1 MAEQGTQK
9 QRKGAKRQQRAGA
22 SDQDRLSVVDFS
34 RPARFKPEVRHR
46 IAAALRTFGEGL
58 ALKLETDLKSEVAV
72 AVGELAEHTW
82 ASARAQLPADS
93 LAVAVHQEGDAP
105 SLMLNVELPL
115 LLAAL
120 ECLLGGQPGD
130 APAQRS
136 LSEVDWTLS
145 RGLLD
150 TVVGELSPTWAD
162 LGGTALARGELD
174 LEGDAGL
181 AYPVAES
188 TLLIAIEVQLVE
200 RSAASTMA
208 LLIPWP
214 SARAIAHS
222 IGGAHAAPQTPE
234 QGAERLRRG
243 LNGAPVLLRAEVGS
257 VEMAAERMIELA
269 PGSVL
274 ALQQRAEDGVL
285 LFAEGVSVG
294 RGRPGRSGARRA
306 IKLET
311 TDEAPVRAAT
321 YATLGRAELQ
331 RARAELSHGLARG
344 AGGTGILRSL
354 FVRVWAELGRTHLEL
369 GHTLELRSGT
379 VVELDQGADAP
390 VELFANGLCFASGKL
405 VVTGEGAWGVL
416 LDELV

>member
-1 MAEQGTQK
+1 MADQGTQK
-9 QRKGAKRQQRAGA
+9 QREGAGRSQRSAAGE
-22 SDQDRLSVVDFS
+22 QERLSAVDFS
-34 RPARFKPEVRHR
+34 RPTRFKPELRHR
-46 IAAALRTFGEGL
+46 IAAALRPFGEAL
-58 ALKLETDLKSEVAV
+58 ALKLEADLKSEVSV
-72 AVGELAEHTW
+72 ALGELAEHTW
-82 ASARAQLPADS
+82 ASARSQLLADS
-93 LAVAVHQEGDAP
+93 LAIAVHQESDAP
-105 SLMLNVELPL
+105 SLLLNVELPL

-130 APAQRS
+130 ARAQRS

-150 TVVGELSPTWAD
+150 TVVGELNPVWVD
-162 LGGTALARGELD
+162 LGGSPLARGELD

-181 AYPVAES
+181 AYPVGES
-188 TLLIAIEVQLVE
+188 TLLVTLEVQL
-200 RSAASTMA
+200 AARPSTVA

-214 SARAIAHS
+214 SARALADS
-222 IGGAHAAPQTPE
+222 LGANAAPQTAE
-234 QGAERLRRG
+234 QGAERLRRR
-243 LNGAPVLLRAEVGS
+243 LTGAPVLLRAEVGS
-257 VEMAAERMIELA
+257 VEMAAERMLELA
-269 PGSVL
+269 PGSLL

-306 IKLET
+306 IKLES
-311 TDEAPVRAAT
+311 TDETPVRAAT

-331 RARAELSHGLARG
+331 RARAELAHGLIRG
-344 AGGTGILRSL
+344 PAGGAGILRSL

-369 GHTLELRSGT
+369 GHTLELRAGT

-405 VVTGEGAWGVL
+405 VVTGEGTWGVL